1 MEEALNINLSLHFL
15 ENVIVSL
22 NRKEGHIPYRN
33 SMMTMCLRDSLGG
46 NCKTKMIA
54 CMNGDPIDVMESM
67 STCRF
72 AQRVA
77 LIKNTAKI
85 NEIEDP
91 SLVITKQKNEILNL
105 KNELK
110 LVKGYDQKTFLEE
123 NDIFECKKIVN
134 EYVIID
140 REFKTKIQLKDML
153 MIQECFS
160 IIKLMY
166 YELEKKYL
174 Q

>member
-1 MEEALNINLSLHFL
+1 MEEALSINLSLHFL

-46 NCKTKMIA
+46 NCKTRMIA

-77 LIKNTAKI
+77 LIKNTARI

-91 SLVITKQKNEILNL
+91 SLVISKQKKEIDLL
-105 KNELK
+105 KNELA
-110 LVKGYDQKTFLEE
+110 LVKGYEQKTFLDD
-123 NDIFECKKIVN
+123 NDIIDCRKIVN
-134 EYVIID
+134 DYLFID
-140 REFKTKIQLKDML
+140 RDFKTKIELKDML

-160 IIKLMY
+160 IIKIMY
-166 YELEKKYL
+166 YELEKKL
-174 Q
+174 GQ